1 MSKKIKFESGAYF
14 MTNALRQLGY
24 TNYTAIADIIDNS
37 IEGEVGSKNVFIDLI
52 KCEEDKTTFSDI
64 LISDDGCGMD
74 EETIL
79 SCMRLGSRTG
89 KDYVHNLGVYGA
101 GLKTAAI
108 SIGRR
113 LTVHTKTEEGNLFRA
128 ILDID
133 QINDTEDTIDVE
145 IEAFNDDSDEYKFFN
160 TYTKS
165 THGTII
171 QISKLDRIQNK
182 DYRGFEGT
190 LSKKIRIIFN
200 KFIDSDDCAF
210 IVNGKKLSYFDTIGN
225 KNGMGTELIDEGDFT
240 YNNSVINWK
249 GWYIPKSV
257 QDAEF
262 DNGFGRTN
270 SDAGIYVYRQMR
282 LVGGGLD
289 LGMCQKTGHWTNG
302 FRFELFM
309 DGSADKIFGTT
320 FTKMITERDKSGIE
334 QGFYDKLKTIVSPLA
349 NQCAKTQKRETNE
362 EKVSDEIKN
371 QLKRTVVIL
380 NKKTLL
386 ANTVRQKGTNE
397 KTGESK
403 PKNPNPKPQ
412 TNPNPHKRRYGDWL
426 EGFEF
431 VSEGETGFMYDIEKR
446 NGKAVVLINQDHAFY
461 EHIFKQLD
469 DDGRYNMS
477 LYLACEY
484 SAMENSDYYKSEDA
498 EKYIKSYK
506 ISYGDAVRR
515 AFI

>member
-1 MSKKIKFESGAYF
+1 MTKIKFESGAYF

-52 KCEEDKTTFSDI
+52 KCEEDKTKFSDI

-74 EETIL
+74 EETIF

-113 LTVHTKTEEGNLFRA
+113 LTVHTKTEEGSLFRA

-133 QINDTEDTIDVE
+133 QINDAEDTIDVE

-182 DYRGFEGT
+182 DYSGFEGT
-190 LSKKIRIIFN
+190 LSRKIRIFFN
-200 KFIDSDDCAF
+200 KFIDSDSCAF

-240 YNNSVINWK
+240 YNDSVIHWK
-249 GWYIPKSV
+249 GWYIPKDV
-257 QDAEF
+257 QDADF

-270 SDAGIYVYRQMR
+270 SDAGIYIYRQMR
-282 LVGGGLD
+282 LVGCGLD
-289 LGMCQKTGHWTNG
+289 FGMCQKTGHWTNG

-320 FTKMITERDKSGIE
+320 FTKMIIERDRSSIE

-349 NQCAKTQKRETNE
+349 NQCAKTQKREDNE
-362 EKVSDEIKN
+362 EKVPDSIKA
-371 QLKRTVVIL
+371 QLKRTVEIL

-397 KTGESK
+397 KNGESK

-412 TNPNPHKRRYGDWL
+412 TNPNPHKRRNGDWL

-431 VSEGETGFMYDIEKR
+431 ISDGETGFMYDIEKR

-461 EHIFKQLD
+461 EHIFKNLD
-469 DDGRYNMS
+469 KEGKYNMS

-484 SAMENSDYYKSEDA
+484 SAMENSDYYKSDDA

-506 ISYGDAVRR
+506 TSYGDAVRR

>member
-1 MSKKIKFESGAYF
+1 MPKIKFESGAYF
-14 MTNALRQLGY
+14 ITNALRQLGY
-24 TNYTAIADIIDNS
+24 NNYTAIADIIDNS

-52 KCEEDKTTFSDI
+52 KCEEDKTKFSDI

-74 EETIL
+74 EETII

-113 LTVHTKTEEGNLFRA
+113 LIVHTKTEEGSLFRA

-133 QINDTEDTIDVE
+133 QINDAEDTIDVE

-182 DYRGFEGT
+182 NYSSFEGT
-190 LSKKIRIIFN
+190 LSKKIRIFFN
-200 KFIDSDDCAF
+200 KFIDSDSCSF

-225 KNGMGTELIDEGDFT
+225 KNGMGTQLMDEGDFI
-240 YNNSVINWK
+240 YNDIVIHWK
-249 GWYIPKSV
+249 GWYIPKDV
-257 QDAEF
+257 QRENV
-262 DNGFGRTN
+262 DNGFGRN
-270 SDAGIYVYRQMR
+270 NPHAGIYVYRQMR
-282 LVGGGLD
+282 LVGYGLD
-289 LGMCQKTGHWTNG
+289 FGLCKKNSHWTNG

-309 DGSADKIFGTT
+309 DGNADKIFGTT
-320 FTKMITERDKSGIE
+320 FTKMITERDVNSIE
-334 QGFYDKLKTIVSPLA
+334 KGFYDKLSNIIGPLA
-349 NQCAKTQKRETNE
+349 RQCKNTQERESDE
-362 EKVSDEIKN
+362 EKVPDSIKE
-371 QLKRTVVIL
+371 QLKRTVEIL

-397 KTGESK
+397 KNGESK

-412 TNPNPHKRRYGDWL
+412 TNPNPHKKRTGDWL

-431 VSEGETGFMYDIEKR
+431 VSDGETGFMYDIEKR

-461 EHIFKQLD
+461 EHIFKKLD
-469 DDGRYNMS
+469 GDGRYNMS
-477 LYLACEY
+477 VYLACEY
-484 SAMENSDYYKSEDA
+484 SAMEKSDYYTSEDA

-506 ISYGDAVRR
+506 TSYGDAVRR

>member
-1 MSKKIKFESGAYF
+1 MTKIRFESGAYF

-74 EETIL
+74 EETII

-113 LTVHTKTEEGNLFRA
+113 LTVHTKTEEGSLFRA

-133 QINDTEDTIDVE
+133 QINDAEDTIDVE
-145 IEAFNDDSDEYKFFN
+145 IETFNNDSDEYKFFN

-182 DYRGFEGT
+182 DYWSFEGN

-200 KFIDSDDCAF
+200 KFIDSDSCAF

-225 KNGMGTELIDEGDFT
+225 KNGMGTKLMDEGDFT
-240 YNNSVINWK
+240 YNGSVIHWK
-249 GWYIPKSV
+249 GWYMPKLV
-257 QDAEF
+257 QNAEF
-262 DNGFGRTN
+262 DDGFGRTN
-270 SDAGIYVYRQMR
+270 PAAGIYVYRQMR
-282 LVGGGLD
+282 LVGFGLD
-289 LGMCQKTGHWTNG
+289 LGMCLKSSHWTNG

-320 FTKMITERDKSGIE
+320 FTKMIIERDRSSIE
-334 QGFYDKLKTIVSPLA
+334 QGFYDKLKNIVGPLA
-349 NQCAKTQKRETNE
+349 NQCKNTQQREDNE
-362 EKVSDEIKN
+362 EKVPDKIKA
-371 QLKRTVVIL
+371 QLKRTVEIL

-397 KTGESK
+397 KKGESK
-403 PKNPNPKPQ
+403 PKNQNPKQQ
-412 TNPNPHKRRYGDWL
+412 TNPNPHKRRNGDWL

-431 VSEGETGFMYDIEKR
+431 VSDGETGFMYDIEKR

-461 EHIFKQLD
+461 KNIFKQLD
-469 DDGRYNMS
+469 GDGRYNMS
-477 LYLACEY
+477 VYLACEY
-484 SAMENSDYYKSEDA
+484 SAMEKSDYYTSDEA

-506 ISYGDAVRR
+506 TSYSDAVRR

>member
-1 MSKKIKFESGAYF
+1 MVKINFQSGAYF

-74 EETIL
+74 EETIF

-113 LTVHTKTEEGNLFRA
+113 LTVHTKTEEGSLFRA

-133 QINDTEDTIDVE
+133 QINDAEDTLDVE

-182 DYRGFEGT
+182 DYWSFEGN

-200 KFIDSDDCAF
+200 KFIDSDSCAF

-225 KNGMGTELIDEGDFT
+225 KNGMGTKLMDEGDFT
-240 YNNSVINWK
+240 YNGSVIHWK
-249 GWYIPKSV
+249 GWYMPKLV
-257 QDAEF
+257 QNAEF
-262 DNGFGRTN
+262 DDGFGRTN
-270 SDAGIYVYRQMR
+270 PAAGIYVYRQMR
-282 LVGGGLD
+282 LVGFGLD
-289 LGMCQKTGHWTNG
+289 LDMCLKSSHWTNG

-320 FTKMITERDKSGIE
+320 FTKMITEKDKSEIE
-334 QGFYDKLKTIVSPLA
+334 KGFYDKLQNIVGPLA
-349 NQCAKTQKRETNE
+349 KQCKNTQKREDNE
-362 EKVSDEIKN
+362 EKVPDKIKA
-371 QLKRTVVIL
+371 QLKRTVEIL

-397 KTGESK
+397 KNGESK

-412 TNPNPHKRRYGDWL
+412 TNPNPHKRRNGDWL

-431 VSEGETGFMYDIEKR
+431 VSDGETGFMYDIEKR

-461 EHIFKQLD
+461 EHIFKKLD
-469 DDGRYNMS
+469 ADGMYNMS

-484 SAMENSDYYKSEDA
+484 SAMEKSDYYTSDEA

-506 ISYGDAVRR
+506 TSYSDAVRR

>member
-1 MSKKIKFESGAYF
+1 MKKLKFETGANF
-14 MTNALRQLGY
+14 MVNALRQLGY
-24 TNYTAIADIIDNS
+24 TNYSAIADIIDNS
-37 IEGEVGSKNVFIDLI
+37 IEGEVGAKNVFIDLI
-52 KCEEDKTTFSDI
+52 KCEEDRTTFSDI

-74 EETIL
+74 EEKVH
-79 SCMRLGSRTG
+79 SCMKLGSRTG
-89 KDYVHNLGVYGA
+89 KDYEHNLGVYGA

-108 SIGRR
+108 SIGKR
-113 LTVHTKTEEGNLFRA
+113 LTVHTKTDEGTLFRA

-133 QINDTEDTIDVE
+133 QINDAEDTIDFE
-145 IEAFNDDSDEYKFFN
+145 IEAFNDDSDEYKFFK

-171 QISKLDRIQNK
+171 QISKLDRLQNK

-200 KFIDSDDCAF
+200 KFIDSDNCSF

-225 KNGMGTELIDEGDFT
+225 KNGMGAELLDEGDFI
-240 YNNSVINWK
+240 YNDSLIQWK

-257 QDAEF
+257 QEAEF
-262 DNGFGRTN
+262 VDGFGRTN
-270 SDAGIYVYRQMR
+270 SAAGIYVYRQMR

-289 LGMCQKTGHWTNG
+289 FGLCRKNSMWTNG

-309 DGSADKIFGTT
+309 DGTADKIFGTT
-320 FTKMITERDKSGIE
+320 FTKMITEKDKSGIE

-349 NQCAKTQKRETNE
+349 NQCTKKQKRETNE
-362 EKVSDEIKN
+362 EKVSDDIKN
-371 QLKRTVVIL
+371 QLERTVEIL

-397 KTGESK
+397 KTNESK

-412 TNPNPHKRRYGDWL
+412 TNPNSHKKRNGDWL

-431 VSEGETGFMYDIEKR
+431 VSDGETGFMYDIEKR
-446 NGKAVVLINQDHAFY
+446 KGKAVVLINQDHAFY

-469 DDGRYNMS
+469 DDGRYN
-477 LYLACEY
+477 LAIFLACEY
-484 SAMENSDYYKSEDA
+484 SAMENSDFYTSDDA

-506 ISYGDAVRR
+506 TAYGDAVRR

>member
-1 MSKKIKFESGAYF
+1 MAKLKFEAGAYF

-37 IEGEVGSKNVFIDLI
+37 IEGEVGSKNVYIDLMR
-52 KCEEDKTTFSDI
+52 CEEDKTSFSDI

-74 EETIL
+74 EEAIR
-79 SCMRLGSRTG
+79 SCMRLGSQTG
-89 KDYVHNLGVYGA
+89 KDYAHNLGVYGA

-113 LTVHTKTEEGNLFRA
+113 LTVHTKTEDGDLFRA

-133 QINDTEDTIDVE
+133 QINDEEDTINVD
-145 IEAFNDDSDEYKFFN
+145 IETFNKDSEEYKFFT

-165 THGTII
+165 THGTIV

-190 LSKKIRIIFN
+190 LSKKVRIIFN
-200 KFIDSDDCAF
+200 KFIDSDDCSF

-225 KNGMGTELIDEGDFT
+225 RNGMGTELLDEGDFN
-240 YNNSVINWK
+240 YNGSVIHWK
-249 GWYIPKSV
+249 GWYVPKSV
-257 QDAEF
+257 QDADF

-270 SDAGIYVYRQMR
+270 ADAGIYVYRQMR

-289 LGMCQKTGHWTNG
+289 LGMCSKNSMWTNG

-320 FTKMITERDKSGIE
+320 FTKMITEKDKSGIE
-334 QGFYDKLKTIVSPLA
+334 QGFYDKLKTIVYPLA
-349 NQCAKTQKRETNE
+349 KQCEKTQKRETNE
-362 EKVSDEIKN
+362 EKVSDVIKN
-371 QLKRTVVIL
+371 SLKRTTEIL

-397 KTGESK
+397 KNDNTK

-412 TNPNPHKRRYGDWL
+412 ENPNPHRRRSGDWL

-431 VSEGETGFMYDIEKR
+431 VSDGEAGFMYDIEKR

-469 DDGRYNMS
+469 DDGRHNMS
-477 LYLACEY
+477 LFLACEY
-484 SAMENSDYYKSEDA
+484 SAMENSDYYKCDDA
-498 EKYIKSYK
+498 EKYIKLYK
-506 ISYGDAVRR
+506 VSYGDAVRR